1 MKKLTEY
8 LDDFSVK
15 EIIELKQEGR
25 GSRWIAEYFG
35 VSKSFVNDL
44 YKKWLSQSSQPLIDY
59 LEESKKQHQ
68 RDRVKDYAEV
78 VSVRKPKILFLDIET
93 TADIVATFGRFKVN
107 IGESNIV
114 QQGNQI
120 ATAAWKF
127 NDELGVSAACSE
139 FNNYDIN
146 EQSEK
151 SLLTDLVHAIA
162 EADIVVIHNAR
173 FDLGTIQHRMLHH
186 NMGRLPTVKVI
197 DTLMISRKYLK
208 LRSNKLDSI
217 TKYFGLSNKIENE
230 GISLWIKVQQ
240 GDMAALDDMM
250 MYNVGDV
257 EALEDVYNKFV
268 ALNQGVN
275 LSIYTQLAQKACTSC
290 GSTNVHATGRQ
301 VTTGVS
307 MFDEYE
313 CSDCGAK
320 MRGRTNKLTKEQR
333 QNILMPV

>member
-1 MKKLTEY
+1 MQKLTKY
-8 LDDFSVK
+8 IDDESVQH
-15 EIIELKQEGR
+15 IIQFKQQGK
-25 GSRWIAEYFG
+25 GSRWIAEYFE

-44 YKKWLSQSSQPLIDY
+44 YKKWLLQSAQP
-59 LEESKKQHQ
+59 Q
-68 RDRVKDYAEV
+68 RDYSKDYAEV

-114 QQGNQI
+114 QQGNQV
-120 ATAAWKF
+120 ATAVWKF
-127 NDELGVSAACSE
+127 KDSNEIMGGYSE
-139 FNNYDIN
+139 FTNYEIS
-146 EQSEK
+146 EHSEK
-151 SLLTDLVHAIA
+151 QLLTDLVEAIS
-162 EADIVVIHNAR
+162 ESDIVVIHNAR
-173 FDLGTIQHRMLHH
+173 FDLGTIQHRMLHYG
-186 NMGRLPTVKVI
+186 MGRLPSVKVI

-217 TKYFGLSNKIENE
+217 TKYFGLSNKLENS
-230 GISLWIKVQQ
+230 GINLWIKVQQ
-240 GDMAALDDMM
+240 GDVEAREQMLE
-250 MYNVGDV
+250 YNIGDV
-257 EALEDVYNKFV
+257 RALEDVYDKFV

-275 LSIYTQLAQKACTSC
+275 LSVYTRLDQKACTSC
-290 GSTNVHATGRQ
+290 GSTNVQHTGRN

>member
-1 MKKLTEY
+1 MQKLTKY
-8 LDDFSVK
+8 IDDESVQH
-15 EIIELKQEGR
+15 IIQFKQQGK
-25 GSRWIAEYFG
+25 GSRWIAEYFE

-44 YKKWLSQSSQPLIDY
+44 YKKWLLQSAQP
-59 LEESKKQHQ
+59 Q
-68 RDRVKDYAEV
+68 RDYSKDYADV

-114 QQGNQI
+114 QQGNQV
-120 ATAAWKF
+120 ATAVWKF
-127 NDELGVSAACSE
+127 KDSNEIMGGYSE
-139 FNNYDIN
+139 FTNYEIS
-146 EQSEK
+146 EHSEK
-151 SLLTDLVHAIA
+151 QLLTDLVEAIS
-162 EADIVVIHNAR
+162 ESDIVVIHNAR
-173 FDLGTIQHRMLHH
+173 FDLGTIQHRMLHYG
-186 NMGRLPTVKVI
+186 MGRLPSVKVI

-217 TKYFGLSNKIENE
+217 TKYFGLSNKLENS
-230 GISLWIKVQQ
+230 GINLWIKVQQ
-240 GDMAALDDMM
+240 GDVEAREQMLE
-250 MYNVGDV
+250 YNIGDV
-257 EALEDVYNKFV
+257 RALEDVYDKFV

-275 LSIYTQLAQKACTSC
+275 LSVYTQLAQKACTSC